1 MFMINAFDRG
11 QFLSKCALFRG
22 DSSNVEVAFRCFGQA
37 KTRLF
42 LLGSKVLITLYNLV
56 AGTGFEPVTFR
67 L

>member
-1 MFMINAFDRG
+1 MIDFPT
-11 QFLSKCALFRG
+11 LFQR
-22 DSSNVEVAFRCFGQA
+22 DSSNVEVALRYFGQT

-42 LLGSKVLITLYNLV
+42 KSDYNCLIYLYILV